1 MWWTVP
7 KSFNKISRKHPWQ
20 SFFIK
25 FIGLQHANLVKKD
38 SSNGYFGKCFRG
50 AILQQILPEVY
61 LEPRQISKME
71 ICKKIATEPLKEMR
85 NSYFCVTPQNHF
97 SSNNSKNTVN

>member
-1 MWWTVP
+1 MHSFSIKNVFYDKMDLKLFYFHVMNCSEMFQQDFQERPMTVL
-7 KSFNKISRKHPWQ
+7 
-20 SFFIK
+20 FIK
-25 FIGLQHANLVKKD
+25 FVGLQHANLVKKD

-71 ICKKIATEPLKEMR
+71 ICKKI
-85 NSYFCVTPQNHF
+85 V
-97 SSNNSKNTVN
+97 SN